1 MHVGKYV
8 AIRIYKHFE
17 SVFLNHPFRIADRV
31 NFSLFLERDK
41 LEVRS
46 GFFVRSRTSFKKES
60 VNDVL
65 IDQTPLMR
73 IFKRYAMKVSVG
85 GYGGA
90 KGESAVIVPSGRH
103 GEIKRQFSIYFPFLA
118 PDGKLLHPTRDRSS
132 RGRFLYFPAI
142 YFMITAA
149 ISLVLALIF
158 PDFARLILFLMAVV
172 ECVVLYY
179 AYLSIFEYRFGK
191 LSLGRNVYARSVKAF
206 NTCELYCPADRV
218 GEIKLIRTPPDMR
231 HGTCKARVIVR
242 SEGADSIRVRNL
254 DYEEVKREIAEHYGI
269 EV

>member
-1 MHVGKYV
+1 
-8 AIRIYKHFE
+8 
-17 SVFLNHPFRIADRV
+17 
-31 NFSLFLERDK
+31 
-41 LEVRS
+41 
-46 GFFVRSRTSFKKES
+46 
-60 VNDVL
+60 
-65 IDQTPLMR
+65 
-73 IFKRYAMKVSVG
+73 
-85 GYGGA
+85 
-90 KGESAVIVPSGRH
+90 
-103 GEIKRQFSIYFPFLA
+103 
-118 PDGKLLHPTRDRSS
+118 
-132 RGRFLYFPAI
+132 
-142 YFMITAA
+142 MITAA

-158 PDFARLILFLMAVV
+158 PDFSRLILFLMTVT

-231 HGTCKARVIVR
+231 HGTCKASVIVR